1 MTQIKLMYAKLH
13 RVTVTE
19 ANVNYV
25 GSITIDQNLMDQV
38 GILPL
43 EEVDVINLANGKR
56 WSTYAIAGKAGT
68 GEICPNGGAALLC
81 EPGNLLIIIAYEYR
95 DRVEVRALFECVLRT
110 AAVRLTQG
118 QHGIGVPFVSARLI
132 GLEDPAPRR
141 WCRPGKDAVGLSRA
155 IAGRDLPRHAL
166 EVDIE
171 TGRRRWRRRI
181 DDGRKR
187 RKARPAGRRCWR
199 WIPWR

>member
-1 MTQIKLMYAKLH
+1 MMDIMGLQGKSMTQIKLMHAKLH

-25 GSITIDQNLMDQV
+25 GSITIDQDLMDKV

-81 EPGNLLIIIAYEYR
+81 QPGDLLIIIAYEYR
-95 DRVEVRALFECVLRT
+95 DRSEVMTLGHQAKVVVTDKNNICQEFIE
-110 AAVRLTQG
+110 QD
-118 QHGIGVPFVSARLI
+118 LI
-132 GLEDPAPRR
+132 VKDDGLEFQA
-141 WCRPGKDAVGLSRA
+141 KSF
-155 IAGRDLPRHAL
+155 
-166 EVDIE
+166 
-171 TGRRRWRRRI
+171 
-181 DDGRKR
+181 
-187 RKARPAGRRCWR
+187 
-199 WIPWR
+199 

>member
-1 MTQIKLMYAKLH
+1 MTQIKLMHAKLH

-25 GSITIDQNLMDQV
+25 GSITIDQNLMDKV

-43 EEVDVINLANGKR
+43 EEVDVINLVNGKR

-95 DRVEVRALFECVLRT
+95 DRSEVMALGHQAKIVVTDENNICQEFIE
-110 AAVRLTQG
+110 QD
-118 QHGIGVPFVSARLI
+118 LI
-132 GLEDPAPRR
+132 VKDNGLEFQA
-141 WCRPGKDAVGLSRA
+141 ASSLN
-155 IAGRDLPRHAL
+155 
-166 EVDIE
+166 
-171 TGRRRWRRRI
+171 
-181 DDGRKR
+181 
-187 RKARPAGRRCWR
+187 
-199 WIPWR
+199 